1 MISHDPMH
9 RTSHDALRRDPTP
22 RDLHYAAF
30 YGLAPLDDGPVL
42 VVHGNCQA
50 ESLRVLLDA
59 PDVVAVRVPPVHEL
73 VPGDVDHLLH
83 LLSRA
88 EVVVT
93 QPVRERYHGLPVG
106 TREVLAAAPGA
117 RSVVVPVVRHHLLHP
132 FQGLVRVEGAGD
144 PPVVPYHDLRTL
156 ARAAAR
162 PLPRPSAA
170 ALREVGLRSLAEMRR
185 RQERHGAVPVDDLLL
200 AAGADAAH
208 TVNHPGNPVLV
219 GLARR
224 VQERLGLDPSA
235 SDPGRTLLGSVLAP
249 VEPDV
254 LRANGFDEAVT
265 RADWVVA
272 GTAVP
277 DDEVVRAQ
285 LDWYRRRPDVVE
297 AGLDR
302 YAATLEVLAR

>member
-1 MISHDPMH
+1 M
-9 RTSHDALRRDPTP
+9 
-22 RDLHYAAF
+22 
-30 YGLAPLDDGPVL
+30 
-42 VVHGNCQA
+42 HGNCQA
-50 ESLRVLLDA
+50 ESLRVLLEA

-73 VPGDVDHLLH
+73 VPDDVDHLQR
-83 LLSRA
+83 LLARA
-88 EVVVT
+88 DVVVT
-93 QPVRERYHGLPVG
+93 QPVRERYRGLPVG
-106 TREVLAAAPGA
+106 TREVLAAAPRA

-132 FQGLVRVEGAGD
+132 YQGLVRVEGAGD

-156 ARAAAR
+156 VRAAGR
-162 PLPRPSAA
+162 PLPHPSAA
-170 ALREVGLRSLAEMRR
+170 ALREVGQRSLAEMRR

-224 VQERLGLDPSA
+224 VQERLGLAASA
-235 SDPGRTLLGSVLAP
+235 TDPGRTLLGSVLAP

-254 LRANGFDEAVT
+254 LRANGFDDSGS
-265 RADWVVA
+265 RSDWVVDGA
-272 GTAVP
+272 AVP

-285 LDWYRRRPDVVE
+285 LDWYRRRPEVVE
-297 AGLDR
+297 AGLAR